1 MASLSPLTGTLDTRK
16 AAHLLRRTS
25 YKYTK
30 AKVDNLTGKTAAQAA
45 TAMLTT
51 STLQLSEP
59 LYGGYNAQTILT
71 PPVKWMDKLAAD
83 FPAEDFVLRRFIVS
97 WWINEAMNDSGIG
110 HKMELFYHQ
119 YMPVTVTQT
128 TNTNFFDYLG
138 LIRFHALGNF
148 KKLALKM
155 IKDYVMLR
163 YLNNQQNSA
172 NNPNENF
179 AREFMELFTIG
190 KGPQIGAGDYTNYT
204 EDDIVAAAKVL
215 TGWRG
220 GVRLPFTDPT
230 TGVVIPATIDP
241 ETNLCTGT
249 ARTNSHNWEAKT
261 FSSHFQNF
269 TIPAVT
275 VAAQKTVAKM
285 TTELQQFVDMIFNQP
300 ETAKNLCRRYYR
312 FFIARKITA
321 EIETDIIEP
330 LAQLLIA
337 NNFETKPVLEKL
349 LTSKHF
355 YDADDSAN
363 SDEIYGALIKSPLE
377 LSLQAMTFFGIQAP
391 NPTTQNLQHY
401 SAFLD
406 AGVQQRML
414 QFAAFP
420 LYYPSDVAGYP
431 AYYQDPDYNRAWFHS
446 SSIIARYKLPQMLL
460 TGKRVIG
467 NGPNTSIG
475 IKLNIGQWL
484 RDSNV
489 ISIPEDPFVV
499 TQELL
504 RYLMPEEVDD
514 DRFQYFYHK
523 VFLDDLPS
531 GDWTYEWQNYLNT
544 NSSIEVDLWLGRLI
558 TGILYS
564 PEYQTF

>member
-1 MASLSPLTGTLDTRK
+1 MASLSPLSGTLDTRK

-25 YKYTK
+25 YRYTR
-30 AKVDNLTGKTAAQAA
+30 AKVDELTGKTAAQAA
-45 TAMLTT
+45 NLMLTT
-51 STLQLSEP
+51 SNLQLSEP
-59 LYGGYNAQTILT
+59 LYGGYNAQTIIT
-71 PPVKWMDKLAAD
+71 PPVTWMDKLPTE

-97 WWINEAMNDSGIG
+97 WWINEALNDQGIG

-128 TNTNFFDYLG
+128 TNTNFFDYLK

-148 KKLALKM
+148 KNLALRM

-163 YLNNQQNSA
+163 YLNGQQNSA

-179 AREFMELFTIG
+179 AREFFELFTIG
-190 KGPQIGAGDYTNYT
+190 KGPQIGPGDYTNYT
-204 EDDIVAAAKVL
+204 EDDIAAAAKVL

-220 GVRLPFTDPT
+220 GVRLPFTDT
-230 TGVVIPATIDP
+230 NGVVIPATIDP
-241 ETNLCTGT
+241 ETNICTGI
-249 ARTNSHNWEAKT
+249 ARTNSHNWEAKV
-261 FSSHFQNF
+261 FSNHFQNF

-275 VAAQKTVAKM
+275 VASQKTVAKM
-285 TTELQQFVDMIFNQP
+285 TTELQQFVDMVFAQP
-300 ETAKNLCRRYYR
+300 ETARNLCRRYYR
-312 FFIARKITA
+312 FFVARSITA
-321 EIETDIIEP
+321 EIENDIIEP

-337 NNFETKPVLEKL
+337 NNFETKPVLDKL
-349 LTSKHF
+349 LQSKHF

-363 SDEIYGALIKSPLE
+363 SDEIFGGLIKSPLE
-377 LSLQAMTFFGIQAP
+377 LSLQAMSFFGIQAP
-391 NPTTQNLQHY
+391 DPMTQNLQHY
-401 SAFLD
+401 SAFYD

-431 AYYQDPDYNRAWFHS
+431 AYYQNPDFNRAWFHS

-475 IKLNIGQWL
+475 IKLNIAKWL
-484 RDSNV
+484 KESNV

-499 TQELL
+499 TSELL
-504 RYLMPEEVDD
+504 TYLLPEEVDD
-514 DRFQYFYHK
+514 DRFQYFYRN
-523 VFLDDLPS
+523 VFLDTLPA
-531 GDWTYEWQNYLNT
+531 GDWTYEWQNYLTT
-544 NSSIEVDLWLGRLI
+544 NDATEVDLWLARLV

>member
-1 MASLSPLTGTLDTRK
+1 MASLSPLQGTLGTRK

-25 YKYTK
+25 YRYTK
-30 AKVDNLTGKTAAQAA
+30 AKVDDLATKTATQAVA
-45 TAMLTT
+45 VMLT
-51 STLQLSEP
+51 SSALQLSEP
-59 LYGGYNAQTILT
+59 LYGGYNAQTIIT
-71 PPVKWMDKLAAD
+71 PPVKWMDKLAAN

-97 WWINEAMNDSGIG
+97 WWVNEAMNDQGIG

-119 YMPVTVTQT
+119 HMPVTVTTT
-128 TNTNFFDYLG
+128 TNTNFFDYLA
-138 LIRFHALGNF
+138 LIRFHSLGNF

-163 YLNNQQNSA
+163 YLNNQQNTA

-179 AREFMELFTIG
+179 AREFFELFTIG
-190 KGPQIGAGDYTNYT
+190 KGPQLGAGDYTNYT

-220 GVRLPFTDPT
+220 GNRLPTTDAN
-230 TGVVIPATIDP
+230 GVVLPATIDP
-241 ETNLCTGT
+241 ETNLCT
-249 ARTNSHNWEAKT
+249 ANPRTNSHNWEAKT

-312 FFIARKITA
+312 FFVARKITA

-349 LTSKHF
+349 LSSQHF
-355 YDADDSAN
+355 FDADDSAN

-377 LSLQAMTFFGIQAP
+377 LSLQAMSFFGIQAP
-391 NPTTQNLQHY
+391 DPVTQNLQHY
-401 SAFLD
+401 NAFLD

-414 QFAAFP
+414 QYAAFP

-460 TGKRVIG
+460 TGKRVLG

-475 IKLNIGQWL
+475 IKLTIANWL

-489 ISIPEDPFVV
+489 VSVPEDAYVV
-499 TQELL
+499 VQELL
-504 RYLMPEEVDD
+504 RYLLPEEVDN
-514 DRFQYFYHK
+514 DRFQYFYNN
-523 VFLDDLPS
+523 VFLDTLPA
-531 GDWTYEWQNYLNT
+531 GDWTYEWQNFLT
-544 NSSIEVDLWLGRLI
+544 SGNSTEVTLMLERLV
-558 TGILYS
+558 TGIMYS

>member
-1 MASLSPLTGTLDTRK
+1 MASLNPLQGTLGTRK

-25 YKYTK
+25 YNYTK
-30 AKVDNLTGKTAAQAA
+30 AKVDELTNKTAAQAA
-45 TAMLTT
+45 TIMLVT
-51 STLQLSEP
+51 SPLQLSEP
-59 LYGGYNAQTILT
+59 LYGGYNAQTIIT

-97 WWINEAMNDSGIG
+97 WWINEAKHDQGIG

-119 YMPVTVTQT
+119 YMPVTVTTT

-138 LIRFHALGNF
+138 LIRFYALGNF
-148 KKLALKM
+148 KTLALKM

-163 YLNNQQNSA
+163 YLNNQQNTA

-179 AREFMELFTIG
+179 AREFFELFTIG

-220 GVRLPFTDPT
+220 GLRLPTVDANGLPL
-230 TGVVIPATIDP
+230 PATIDP
-241 ETNLCTGT
+241 ETNLCTAN

-261 FSSHFQNF
+261 FSTHFQNF

-275 VAAQKTVAKM
+275 VATQKTVAKM

-312 FFIARKITA
+312 FFVAKKITD
-321 EIETDIIEP
+321 EIENDIIVP
-330 LAQLLIA
+330 LSELLMA
-337 NNFETKPVLEKL
+337 NNYDTKPVLKKL
-349 LTSKHF
+349 LSSEHF

-363 SDEIYGALIKSPLE
+363 QDEIVGGLIKSPLE
-377 LSLQAMTFFGIQAP
+377 LSLQAMTFFNLAVP
-391 NPTTQNLQHY
+391 DPTTQNLQHY
-401 SAFLD
+401 AVFYD

-414 QFAAFP
+414 QYAAFP
-420 LYYPSDVAGYP
+420 LHYPSDVAGYP
-431 AYYQDPDYNRAWFHS
+431 AYYQDPDFNRAWFHS

-467 NGPNTSIG
+467 NGSNTSIG
-475 IKLNIGQWL
+475 VKLDIATWL

-489 ISIPEDPFVV
+489 ISVPEDAYVV
-499 TQELL
+499 VQELL
-504 RYLMPEEVDD
+504 KYFTPEEVDS
-514 DRFQYFYHK
+514 DRFDYFYTS
-523 VFLDDLPS
+523 VFLDGLPS
-531 GDWTYEWQNYLNT
+531 GDWTYEWQNFLNT
-544 NSSIEVDLWLGRLI
+544 GVSTEVTLMLERLV
-558 TGILYS
+558 TGIMYS